1 MWKRFGSS
9 GPSRGMHFVLNFQKE
24 RIMNSWLKTQLMHVI
39 LFLIIIVFSTTGARA
54 QEKDPAMLSASVIN
68 QINALAAEKASRTPA
83 QRKMSSQFIIALK
96 QRYDDPLLRGL
107 PMLKAAVE
115 IEPDDTTIVD
125 IKASVSPSLLSEIE
139 RLGGTIINS
148 FVEYDAIRA
157 RLPLDIIETLAADPD
172 IRFIR
177 PADKAMLNK
186 VNTSEGDKAHNAPAA
201 RSTYH
206 VNGSGVKVGVLS
218 DSVDHLASV
227 QATGDLPG
235 VTVLQNAPGNTGE
248 GTAMLEIVHDLAPGA
263 QLYFATAWLGPASFA
278 NNIIA
283 LANAGCKVIV
293 DDVGYFAESPFQDDV
308 ISQAVN
314 TVTSNGVLYFSSAGN
329 SGNKNDGQSGVW
341 EGDYNSTASIITG
354 YSSVHDFGGG
364 DRLNRITMRSSA
376 FTLFWSD
383 PLGGSSND
391 YDFFIIDPAGTS
403 IVLSSIDVQNGNDD
417 PYESIFLVSGDPTN
431 FQIVIAK
438 WSGED
443 RFINFSTNRGRLERN
458 TAGQI
463 RGHSAAENGFGV
475 AAVEA
480 RGMTTPFNGSEPVET
495 FSTDGPRR
503 VFFNPNGSAITPGNF
518 SSTGGKVRMKPDI
531 AAADGVMTAT
541 PGFNPFY
548 GTSAA
553 APHAAA
559 LGALMVSK
567 KPSITLSEVRDI
579 FERTALDIEAAGWD
593 RDSGWGI
600 IMAVLVLNEILSGI
614 NPAILFLLL

>member
-1 MWKRFGSS
+1 
-9 GPSRGMHFVLNFQKE
+9 
-24 RIMNSWLKTQLMHVI
+24 MNSWLKTQLMHVI

>member
-1 MWKRFGSS
+1 
-9 GPSRGMHFVLNFQKE
+9 
-24 RIMNSWLKTQLMHVI
+24 MNSWLKTQLMHVI

-403 IVLSSIDVQNGNDD
+403 IVLSSIDTQDGDDD